1 MLIPAIAL
9 GCYAAA
15 IAIVATYVAWLS
27 WGRLP
32 GAHAVEHPAG
42 FQPARV
48 LIVVPTYNEAP
59 LIERKLA
66 NLPQQYPVVIVDG
79 GSTDGTLDLIRAWLP
94 AHENFTLLATTQRNK
109 TAQLNDAL
117 RLHPSE
123 EWILVTD
130 ADALL
135 EPDTI
140 DRLLATV
147 AADPRIGVA
156 GVRVRPTAAHA
167 LESLHW
173 RATDWLRARES
184 DRGSAAIVAAPC
196 YLAHRD
202 FLAHLPDDTLADDVH
217 VACRAMRA
225 GRRVGHAD
233 ATVLEVR
240 SPRTLGALLRHKYRK
255 ADAYLREIVRFLP
268 EARRIPR
275 PMRAIFLW
283 RAALLTLVP
292 LLGTLGSVA
301 LAVSIATHTAISLES
316 IAWAALIAALLL
328 VVPQARKLAR
338 GCALAAVLAA
348 VSAAALFTYPFSRQV
363 ASFPKILQP
372 SEYPSESP

>member
-1 MLIPAIAL
+1 MLFPAIAL

-15 IAIVATYVAWLS
+15 IGVVAAYVAWLT
-27 WGRLP
+27 WGRIP
-32 GAHAVEHPAG
+32 AAHAVQHPANI
-42 FQPARV
+42 QPAGV
-48 LIVVPTYNEAP
+48 LIVVPTFNEAP

-66 NLPQQYPVVIVDG
+66 NLPDRYPVVIVDG
-79 GSTDGTLDLIRAWLP
+79 GSTDGTLDLIRTSIAGR
-94 AHENFTLLATTQRNK
+94 EGFSLLATTHRNK

-117 RLHPSE
+117 RLHPAE
-123 EWILVTD
+123 EWIVVTD

-147 AADPRIGVA
+147 AADTRIGVA
-156 GVRVRPTAAHA
+156 GVRVRPTAAHE

-202 FLAHLPDDTLADDVH
+202 FLAHLPDDTIADDVH

-233 ATVLEVR
+233 ATVIEVR

-268 EARRIPR
+268 EARRIPK

-292 LLGTLGSVA
+292 LLGTLGCAA
-301 LAVSIATHTAISLES
+301 LVLSLGTHPALSLES
-316 IAWAALIAALLL
+316 IAWATFIAALLL
-328 VVPQARKLAR
+328 LAEPTRRLAR

-348 VSAAALFTYPFSRQV
+348 VSAAALLTYPFSRQV

-372 SEYPSESP
+372 SQYQ

>member
-9 GCYAAA
+9 GAFAAA

-32 GAHAVEHPAG
+32 AGRTAG
-42 FQPARV
+42 FQPAGV

-79 GSTDGTLDLIRAWLP
+79 GSTDGTLDLIRAWLAG
-94 AHENFTLLATTQRNK
+94 AHENGTLLATTHRNK

-135 EPDTI
+135 ELDTI
-140 DRLLATV
+140 DRLLAVV
-147 AADPRIGVA
+147 ANDPRIGVA

-233 ATVLEVR
+233 ATVLELR
-240 SPRTLGALLRHKYRK
+240 SPRTLSALLRHKYRK

-268 EARRIPR
+268 EAGRIPK

-283 RAALLTLVP
+283 RAALLTVVP
-292 LLGTLGSVA
+292 LLGTLGSAA
-301 LAVSIATHTAISLES
+301 LAVSIATHTAVSLES

-328 VVPQARKLAR
+328 VVPQTRKLAR